1 MIVIIIP
8 AKMVLP
14 VLMVLM
20 ITRVLAWQALLDL
33 DVKLVGRHFLKFPS
47 RV

>member
-8 AKMVLP
+8 AKTVLP

-33 DVKLVGRHFLKFPS
+33 DVKLVGGLFLKFPS